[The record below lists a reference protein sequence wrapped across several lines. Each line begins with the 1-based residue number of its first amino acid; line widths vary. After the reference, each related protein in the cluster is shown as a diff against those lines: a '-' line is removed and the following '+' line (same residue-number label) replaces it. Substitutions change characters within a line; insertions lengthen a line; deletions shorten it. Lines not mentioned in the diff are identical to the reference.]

1 MIWTDAGES
10 DKCPQRVAVPWMCHL
25 PYLNSFP
32 WSPPMSW
39 LLHLAAGLLCLAS
52 LHITQATVVS
62 NRHAHL
68 DCNGYFYTHTHIRTH
83 SHTRTLQKDS
93 HRPPNIPHQQAST
106 LNVAPHSL
114 LECWEV
120 YMDII
125 ATLCATLTTSEAHPV
140 DLLSNAPQ
148 QIKGGGGSCERG
160 TGRIGYFSGCYDD
173 DKSGAI

>member
-1 MIWTDAGES
+1 MSSAGRGALDVPSAIPKLFPMIPSYELAATPG
-10 DKCPQRVAVPWMCHL
+10 CRVA
-25 PYLNSFP
+25 
-32 WSPPMSW
+32 MSGQFA
-39 LLHLAAGLLCLAS
+39 HNPGHCGVKQTRPSGLQRLFL
-52 LHITQATVVS
+52 
-62 NRHAHL
+62 
-68 DCNGYFYTHTHIRTH
+68 HTHIRTH

-148 QIKGGGGSCERG
+148 QIKGGGGL
-160 TGRIGYFSGCYDD
+160 
-173 DKSGAI
+173 